1 MSPMITY
8 DSWDPNIREAAN
20 SSYKGGAC
28 EHLVE
33 DVYIYTGLHASFPPV
48 LSIWII
54 SDRGESIV
62 TS

>member
-33 DVYIYTGLHASFPPV
+33 DVYIYRAACFIPSSALNMDHFRP
-48 LSIWII
+48 
-54 SDRGESIV
+54 R
-62 TS
+62 